1 MDVHL
6 PTDRETGRPRGFAF
20 VEFASEA
27 EAAEAIR
34 LFNARDLD
42 GRTLRLDPAE
52 HRPPRSG
59 GFRPDR
65 PSGPSFGPG
74 SRPSGGAAPRHKP
87 FKAKGSRRG
96 IRGRK
101 RSL

>member
-1 MDVHL
+1 MGVHL

-20 VEFASEA
+20 VEFSSEA

-34 LFNARDLD
+34 LFNDHDVD
-42 GRTLRLDPAE
+42 GRKLRLNPADD
-52 HRPPRSG
+52 RPPRAD

-65 PSGPSFGPG
+65 PPGPLFGASPFG
-74 SRPSGGAAPRHKP
+74 DAGRSSRNKP
-87 FKAKGSRRG
+87 FKRKGSRRG